1 MRLIARLLVLCLP
14 LFSLPSVAA
23 TVSDLYQVREPVA
36 SQQPEERQAALGRA
50 LETLVLRL
58 TGSREAAQSPA
69 LAELRK
75 DPQQI
80 VSQYG
85 YEADS
90 LLVDFDPLSTD
101 RSLRQAGLPLWGAN
115 RPAIMTW
122 WLNDGSAGSSLVGD
136 GQDSAAPLQRAA
148 QHRGLPLRLPLAD
161 LGEQL
166 VATPENLG
174 ASEPD
179 ALRSASERYAADAL
193 LAVQAREDNG
203 QWHAE
208 WRLWLGDAR
217 EQGKAQGA
225 DQAALAD
232 AVLLAL
238 SERLAPRFVA
248 APGAASN
255 LTLEVQGADLA
266 RYAELQRI
274 LEPFAAQLQRV
285 EGDRL
290 IYRVNASAEQLR
302 AQLALANLQEMPAEV
317 APVDTAAATAAPAD
331 ASQPAAAQPSANEPA
346 AGVPAAGTPA
356 PQIVPRDDVL
366 RFRW

>member
-1 MRLIARLLVLCLP
+1 MRLIARLLVLCLS
-14 LFSLPSVAA
+14 LSSLPSVAA
-23 TVSDLYQVREPVA
+23 TVSDLYQVREPVS
-36 SQQPEERQAALGRA
+36 SQLPEARAAALGRA

-58 TGSREAAQSPA
+58 TGQRDALQSPA
-69 LAELRK
+69 LEALRQ

-85 YEADS
+85 YEDDS

-101 RSLRQAGLPLWGAN
+101 RSLRQAGLSLWGAN

-122 WLNDGSAGSSLVGD
+122 WLNDGSAGASLIGD

-174 ASEPD
+174 AGEPD
-179 ALRSASERYAADAL
+179 ALRAASERYAADAL

-203 QWHAE
+203 QWQAE

-217 EQGKAQGA
+217 EQGRAQGA

-238 SERLAPRFVA
+238 SERLAPRYVV
-248 APGAASN
+248 APGAASS

-274 LEPFAAQLQRV
+274 LEPLGAQLQRV

-302 AQLALANLQEMPAEV
+302 AQLALANLREMPAEA
-317 APVDTAAATAAPAD
+317 APVDTAPID
-331 ASQPAAAQPSANEPA
+331 ASQPPAQPPVANQP
-346 AGVPAAGTPA
+346 TP
-356 PQIVPRDDVL
+356 QLLPRDDVL

>member
-1 MRLIARLLVLCLP
+1 MRLIARLLVLCLS
-14 LFSLPSVAA
+14 LSSLPGFAA
-23 TVSDLYQVREPVA
+23 TVNDLYQVREPVA
-36 SQQPEERQAALGRA
+36 SQEPGERDAALGRA

-85 YEADS
+85 YENDK
-90 LLVDFDPLSTD
+90 LLVDFDPVSTD
-101 RSLRQAGLPLWGAN
+101 RSLRQAGLALWGAN
-115 RPAIMTW
+115 RPAILTW
-122 WLNDGSAGSSLVGD
+122 WLNDASTGTSMVGD
-136 GQDSAAPLQRAA
+136 GQSSAAPLRQAA

-161 LGEQL
+161 LSEQL
-166 VATPENLG
+166 VATPENIT
-174 ASEPD
+174 ADDPS

-203 QWHAE
+203 QWQAE

-217 EQGKAQGA
+217 EQGTVQGA
-225 DQAALAD
+225 DQSALAD
-232 AVLLAL
+232 AIMLAV
-238 SERLAPRFVA
+238 SERLAPRFAVK
-248 APGAASN
+248 PGAASS
-255 LTLEVQGADLA
+255 LTLEVQGTNLA

-274 LEPFAAQLQRV
+274 LEPFGAALRKV

-290 IYRVNASAEQLR
+290 VYQVNASADQLR
-302 AQLALANLQEMPAEV
+302 AQLSLAQLHEAPAEPAV
-317 APVDTAAATAAPAD
+317 NTVPSGAPATQ
-331 ASQPAAAQPSANEPA
+331 QPETPVQPR
-346 AGVPAAGTPA
+346 T
-356 PQIVPRDDVL
+356 DVL

>member
-1 MRLIARLLVLCLP
+1 MRLIARLLILSLP
-14 LFSLPSVAA
+14 LFSLSSEAA

-36 SQQPEERQAALGRA
+36 SQQPEERDAALGRA
-50 LETLVLRL
+50 LQTLVLRL
-58 TGSREAAQSPA
+58 TGDREAAKSPA

-80 VSQYG
+80 ISQYG
-85 YEADS
+85 YEEDR
-90 LLVDFDPLSTD
+90 LLVDFDPVSTD
-101 RSLRQAGLPLWGAN
+101 RSLRQAGLSLWGAN
-115 RPAIMTW
+115 RPAILTW
-122 WLNDGSAGSSLVGD
+122 WLNDGSDGSNLVGD
-136 GQDSAAPLQRAA
+136 GQSSAAALHQAA
-148 QHRGLPLRLPLAD
+148 QHRGLPLRLPIAD
-161 LGEQL
+161 LNEQL
-166 VATPENLG
+166 LATPENLG
-174 ASEPD
+174 AVEPQ
-179 ALRSASERYAADAL
+179 ALRTASERYAADAL

-203 QWHAE
+203 QWQAQ

-232 AVLLAL
+232 AVLLL
-238 SERLAPRFVA
+238 VSERLAQRYVV
-248 APGAASN
+248 APGAATS

-274 LEPFAAQLQRV
+274 LEPLAAQLHKV

-302 AQLALANLQEMPAEV
+302 AQLALVNLQEVTVDPQ
-317 APVDTAAATAAPAD
+317 PVD
-331 ASQPAAAQPSANEPA
+331 ASQSPQPPTGE
-346 AGVPAAGTPA
+346 PA
-356 PQIVPRDDVL
+356 PQVLRRDDVL

>member
-1 MRLIARLLVLCLP
+1 MRLIARLLVLCLS
-14 LFSLPSVAA
+14 LSSLPSVAA
-23 TVSDLYQVREPVA
+23 TVADLYQVREPVS
-36 SQQPEERQAALGRA
+36 SQLPEERAAALGRA

-58 TGSREAAQSPA
+58 SGQRDALQSPA
-69 LAELRK
+69 LEALRK

-85 YEADS
+85 YEDDS
-90 LLVDFDPLSTD
+90 LLVDFDPLSTE
-101 RSLRQAGLPLWGAN
+101 RNLRQAGLPLWGAN
-115 RPAIMTW
+115 RPAIMAW
-122 WLNDGSAGSSLVGD
+122 WLNDDGAGPSLVGD
-136 GQDSAAPLQRAA
+136 GQDSAKPLQRAA

-166 VATPENLG
+166 LATPENLG
-174 ASEPD
+174 AGEPD
-179 ALRSASERYAADAL
+179 VLRAASERYAADAL
-193 LAVQAREDNG
+193 LVVQAREDNG
-203 QWHAE
+203 QWQAE
-208 WRLWLGDAR
+208 WRLWLGDGR
-217 EQGKAQGA
+217 EQGKARGV

-238 SERLAPRFVA
+238 SERLAPRYVV
-248 APGAASN
+248 APGAASS

-274 LEPFAAQLQRV
+274 LEPLGAQLQRV

-302 AQLALANLQEMPAEV
+302 AQLALANLREMPAE
-317 APVDTAAATAAPAD
+317 AAPID
-331 ASQPAAAQPSANEPA
+331 ASQPPAQPPVANQP
-346 AGVPAAGTPA
+346 TP
-356 PQIVPRDDVL
+356 QLLPRDDVL